1 MNRLSLYKILVWYN
15 FYVSRSLKFFID
27 EYYHLY
33 NRGADKR
40 IVFEDVGDHVRF
52 IQLLYLCND
61 SNPLSSKRYLNRGE
75 SLGELM
81 LDDIEEPLVAIGAY
95 CLMSN
100 HFHILTKEINE
111 GGISKFMH
119 RLSTA
124 YTMYFNVKQKRTGV
138 LFQGRFKAEH
148 LDRDEYLKYIFSY
161 IHLNPI
167 KMIDSDWKEN
177 GLGDFK
183 NAKKFLQNYSYS
195 SYLDYLEVD
204 RLDNKILN
212 KNVFPDYFPD
222 KLSFE
227 KCINERLLFNE

>member
-1 MNRLSLYKILVWYN
+1 
-15 FYVSRSLKFFID
+15 VSRNLRFFID

-40 IVFEDVGDHVRF
+40 IVFEDKEDHIRF
-52 IQLLYLCND
+52 NQLLYLCND

-75 SLGELM
+75 SLSELM
-81 LDDIEEPLVAIGAY
+81 TDDIEEPLVAIGAY

-100 HFHILTKEINE
+100 HFHVLVKEIIE

-124 YTMYFNVKQKRTGV
+124 YTMYFNVKNNRTGV

-148 LDRDEYLKYIFSY
+148 LDSDEYLKYIFSY

-167 KMIDSDWKEN
+167 KIIDSDWKEN
-177 GLGDFK
+177 GLRDFK
-183 NAKKFLQNYSYS
+183 KAKRFLREYYYS
-195 SYLDYLEVD
+195 SYLDYLD
-204 RLDNKILN
+204 IKRLNNKILN
-212 KNVFPDYFPD
+212 KRVFPEYFPD
-222 KLSFE
+222 KLAFE
-227 KCINERLLFNE
+227 KCINEWLLF